1 MMLTTLYEHDF
12 YGWVNEQARL
22 LKTRQFQ
29 DIDIEHLI
37 EEIESMGKS
46 EKRQLK
52 SRLRV
57 LLMHLLKWS
66 FQPSL
71 RSHSWKIT
79 MRNQRRDLAEHLLE
93 NPSLKNELDSV
104 LTSAYAGALGDAESE
119 TGLNESTFPAEC
131 PWTFSQIIDPGYLP
145 D

>member
-1 MMLTTLYEHDF
+1 MSTTLYEHDF
-12 YGWVNEQARL
+12 YGWLTEQSRA

-29 DIDIEHLI
+29 HMDVEHLI

-57 LLMHLLKWS
+57 LLMHLLKWQY
-66 FQPSL
+66 QPSL

-79 MRNQRRDLAEHLLE
+79 IRNQRRDLAEHLLE

-104 LTSAYAGALGDAESE
+104 LVSAYIGALGDAESE
-119 TGLNESTFPAEC
+119 TGLDESSFPACC
-131 PWTFSQIIDPGYLP
+131 PWAYEQIIDLGFLP
-145 D
+145 E

>member
-1 MMLTTLYEHDF
+1 MMSSTLYEHDF

-22 LKTRQFQ
+22 LKTKQFQ

-71 RSHSWKIT
+71 RSQSWQIT

-93 NPSLKNELDSV
+93 NPSLKSELDSI

-119 TGLNESTFPAEC
+119 TGLPESTFPAEC
-131 PWTFSQIIDPGYLP
+131 PWVFSQIMDHGFLP